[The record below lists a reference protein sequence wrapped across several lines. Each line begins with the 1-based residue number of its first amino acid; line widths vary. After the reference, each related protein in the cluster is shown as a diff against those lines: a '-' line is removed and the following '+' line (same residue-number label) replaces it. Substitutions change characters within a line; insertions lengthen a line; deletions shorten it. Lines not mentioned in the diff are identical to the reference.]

1 SVLSVNLPLKLM
13 LVAPAL
19 GCICVERESP
29 LMLPPS
35 DPAEVNPPQAAAFE
49 NVALTL
55 IGIDPSDRG
64 GPCCL
69 MVKEVLIVL
78 PFMEKVPL
86 KVPIVCDG
94 SGGWKKGVTPPP
106 PPQQKKNNNP
116 TKKTPSFLPSP

>member
-1 SVLSVNLPLKLM
+1 MTKLPLMVFSVLSVNVPLKLM
-13 LVAPAL
+13 LVATAL

-69 MVKEVLIVL
+69 MVNEVLIVL

-86 KVPIVCDG
+86 KVPIVC
-94 SGGWKKGVTPPP
+94 GGGG
-106 PPQQKKNNNP
+106 
-116 TKKTPSFLPSP
+116 